1 MPQIKCISSE
11 HQTQMYTKVLTM
23 ARTHT
28 QARTHAHPH
37 TRWLLIKN
45 WAQQQTQKP
54 CSTGGSGG
62 SVTET
67 DSTETTSNDAAA
79 DVDTQKGATSGD
91 LITVASTSAN
101 TNSASVDAKEE
112 KEDHTTSS
120 IPVPDAQV
128 YKFNRYVDG
137 IFEKINRILKRSY
150 DPVNVRL
157 STSITL
163 KQGNKKQANGAKKNK
178 G

>member
-1 MPQIKCISSE
+1 MK
-11 HQTQMYTKVLTM
+11 HKTK
-23 ARTHT
+23 
-28 QARTHAHPH
+28 
-37 TRWLLIKN
+37 
-45 WAQQQTQKP
+45 TQKP
-54 CSTGGSGG
+54 CFSGG
-62 SVTET
+62 LGIVTAA
-67 DSTETTSNDAAA
+67 DVTETTSNATTDTDSQKSAA
-79 DVDTQKGATSGD
+79 SGD

-101 TNSASVDAKEE
+101 TNSASVAAKEE
-112 KEDHTTSS
+112 KEDHTISS

-163 KQGNKKQANGAKKNK
+163 KQGNKKQSSGTKKTK
-178 G
+178 GYAGHEEITSLTRLDVSYCIFVFY

>member
-1 MPQIKCISSE
+1 MSVVTATDVAEAATPIATADTDE
-11 HQTQMYTKVLTM
+11 
-23 ARTHT
+23 
-28 QARTHAHPH
+28 
-37 TRWLLIKN
+37 
-45 WAQQQTQKP
+45 QK
-54 CSTGGSGG
+54 S
-62 SVTET
+62 
-67 DSTETTSNDAAA
+67 AAP
-79 DVDTQKGATSGD
+79 GD

-101 TNSASVDAKEE
+101 TNGASLAAKED

-157 STSITL
+157 STSVTL
-163 KQGNKKQANGAKKNK
+163 KQGGNKKQTTGTKKTK